1 MGRSQVGQKA
11 DKLALNLLSRDSPA
25 VLYQADGIDGNR
37 SAAGECHE
45 KHNSR
50 RLCAACRRS
59 NQEAL
64 ASNRCDDGFGNT
76 AAYSLSRIRTKG
88 WIELHRPDGEV
99 VHIQVDQIVLVM
111 SATNASAN
119 KRAQS
124 RVQLANG
131 FADVLE
137 GVDQVMQAILKDD
150 SIG

>member
-1 MGRSQVGQKA
+1 MKGITVVVVA
-11 DKLALNLLSRDSPA
+11 LLAGALTL
-25 VLYQADGIDGNR
+25 
-37 SAAGECHE
+37 
-45 KHNSR
+45 
-50 RLCAACRRS
+50 S
-59 NQEAL
+59 NQEAR
-64 ASNRCDDGFGNT
+64 AGNCCDDGFGNT
-76 AAYSLSRIRTKG
+76 AIYSSRIRTKS

-119 KRAQS
+119 RRARA

-137 GVDQVMQAILKDD
+137 SVDEVMKAIMNDD

>member
-1 MGRSQVGQKA
+1 MKGMIVA
-11 DKLALNLLSRDSPA
+11 VFALLAGALMLPD
-25 VLYQADGIDGNR
+25 
-37 SAAGECHE
+37 
-45 KHNSR
+45 
-50 RLCAACRRS
+50 
-59 NQEAL
+59 QEAL
-64 ASNRCDDGFGNT
+64 AGNCRDDGFGDT
-76 AAYSLSRIRTKG
+76 AIYLSIRIRTKG

-137 GVDQVMQAILKDD
+137 SVDEVMQAIMNDD
-150 SIG
+150 SIGSDSRSAPTL

>member
-1 MGRSQVGQKA
+1 MKSITVA
-11 DKLALNLLSRDSPA
+11 VFALLAGA
-25 VLYQADGIDGNR
+25 VTL
-37 SAAGECHE
+37 
-45 KHNSR
+45 
-50 RLCAACRRS
+50 S

-64 ASNRCDDGFGNT
+64 ARNCCDDGFGN
-76 AAYSLSRIRTKG
+76 AAIYSSRIRTKG

-111 SATNASAN
+111 SAANASAN

-137 GVDQVMQAILKDD
+137 SVDEVMKAIRNDD

>member
-1 MGRSQVGQKA
+1 MKSITVA
-11 DKLALNLLSRDSPA
+11 VFALLAGALML
-25 VLYQADGIDGNR
+25 
-37 SAAGECHE
+37 
-45 KHNSR
+45 
-50 RLCAACRRS
+50 S

-64 ASNRCDDGFGNT
+64 AGNCCDGIGNT
-76 AAYSLSRIRTKG
+76 AIYSSRIRIKG

-111 SATNASAN
+111 SAANASAN

-137 GVDQVMQAILKDD
+137 SVDEVMKAIRNDD

>member
-1 MGRSQVGQKA
+1 MKSITVVV
-11 DKLALNLLSRDSPA
+11 LALLAGA
-25 VLYQADGIDGNR
+25 VTL
-37 SAAGECHE
+37 
-45 KHNSR
+45 
-50 RLCAACRRS
+50 S
-59 NQEAL
+59 NQAAL
-64 ASNRCDDGFGNT
+64 AGNCCNDRFENT
-76 AAYSLSRIRTKG
+76 AIYSLRIRTKG

-137 GVDQVMQAILKDD
+137 SVDEVMSAIKNDD

>member
-1 MGRSQVGQKA
+1 MKSITVVISA
-11 DKLALNLLSRDSPA
+11 LLAGA
-25 VLYQADGIDGNR
+25 VTL
-37 SAAGECHE
+37 
-45 KHNSR
+45 
-50 RLCAACRRS
+50 S
-59 NQEAL
+59 NQAAL
-64 ASNRCDDGFGNT
+64 AGNCCNDGFGNT
-76 AAYSLSRIRTKG
+76 AIYSSRIRIKG

-111 SATNASAN
+111 SATHASAN

-137 GVDQVMQAILKDD
+137 SVDEVMKAIMNDD

>member
-1 MGRSQVGQKA
+1 MKSITVA
-11 DKLALNLLSRDSPA
+11 VFALLAGALMLST
-25 VLYQADGIDGNR
+25 
-37 SAAGECHE
+37 
-45 KHNSR
+45 
-50 RLCAACRRS
+50 
-59 NQEAL
+59 QEAL
-64 ASNRCDDGFGNT
+64 AGDCCDDGFGNT
-76 AAYSLSRIRTKG
+76 AIYSLSRIRTKG

-137 GVDQVMQAILKDD
+137 SVDEVMQAIMNDG

>member
-1 MGRSQVGQKA
+1 MVLTVTALQQESVMKSITVA
-11 DKLALNLLSRDSPA
+11 VFALLAGALML
-25 VLYQADGIDGNR
+25 
-37 SAAGECHE
+37 
-45 KHNSR
+45 
-50 RLCAACRRS
+50 S

-76 AAYSLSRIRTKG
+76 AACSLSRIRTKG

-137 GVDQVMQAILKDD
+137 SVDQVMQAILKDD

>member
-1 MGRSQVGQKA
+1 MKSITVA
-11 DKLALNLLSRDSPA
+11 VFALLAGALML
-25 VLYQADGIDGNR
+25 
-37 SAAGECHE
+37 
-45 KHNSR
+45 
-50 RLCAACRRS
+50 S

-64 ASNRCDDGFGNT
+64 ARNCCDDGFGNT
-76 AAYSLSRIRTKG
+76 ATYSISRIRTKD
-88 WIELHRPDGEV
+88 WIKLHRPDGEV

-137 GVDQVMQAILKDD
+137 SVDEVMQAIMKDD

>member
-1 MGRSQVGQKA
+1 MKSITVA
-11 DKLALNLLSRDSPA
+11 VFALLAGTLMLS
-25 VLYQADGIDGNR
+25 N
-37 SAAGECHE
+37 H
-45 KHNSR
+45 
-50 RLCAACRRS
+50 
-59 NQEAL
+59 EAL
-64 ASNRCDDGFGNT
+64 AGSCCDDGIGNT
-76 AAYSLSRIRTKG
+76 AVYALSGIRTKG

-137 GVDQVMQAILKDD
+137 SVDEVMKAIMNDD

>member
-1 MGRSQVGQKA
+1 MKSITVA
-11 DKLALNLLSRDSPA
+11 VFALLAGALML
-25 VLYQADGIDGNR
+25 
-37 SAAGECHE
+37 
-45 KHNSR
+45 
-50 RLCAACRRS
+50 S

-64 ASNRCDDGFGNT
+64 AGDCCDDGFGNT
-76 AAYSLSRIRTKG
+76 AIYSLSRTKG

-111 SATNASAN
+111 SAANASAN

-137 GVDQVMQAILKDD
+137 SVDEVMKAIRNDD

>member
-1 MGRSQVGQKA
+1 MKSITVVV
-11 DKLALNLLSRDSPA
+11 LALLAGA
-25 VLYQADGIDGNR
+25 VTL
-37 SAAGECHE
+37 
-45 KHNSR
+45 
-50 RLCAACRRS
+50 S
-59 NQEAL
+59 NQAAL
-64 ASNRCDDGFGNT
+64 AGNCCNDGVGNT
-76 AAYSLSRIRTKG
+76 AIYSFRIGTKG

-137 GVDQVMQAILKDD
+137 SVNEVMNAIKNDD

>member
-1 MGRSQVGQKA
+1 MKSIIVA
-11 DKLALNLLSRDSPA
+11 LFVLLAGALMFS
-25 VLYQADGIDGNR
+25 
-37 SAAGECHE
+37 
-45 KHNSR
+45 K
-50 RLCAACRRS
+50 
-59 NQEAL
+59 QEVL
-64 ASNRCDDGFGNT
+64 ASNCCDDGFGNT
-76 AAYSLSRIRTKG
+76 ATYSLNRIRSKG

-111 SATNASAN
+111 SAINASAN

-137 GVDQVMQAILKDD
+137 SVDQVMQAIMNDD

>member
-1 MGRSQVGQKA
+1 M
-11 DKLALNLLSRDSPA
+11 RD
-25 VLYQADGIDGNR
+25 VCG
-37 SAAGECHE
+37 AGEE
-45 KHNSR
+45 WR
-50 RLCAACRRS
+50 
-59 NQEAL
+59 EEVV
-64 ASNRCDDGFGNT
+64 GGWVVGEPE
-76 AAYSLSRIRTKG
+76 G

-137 GVDQVMQAILKDD
+137 SVDEVMKAIMNDD

>member
-1 MGRSQVGQKA
+1 MVFTVTA
-11 DKLALNLLSRDSPA
+11 A
-25 VLYQADGIDGNR
+25 V
-37 SAAGECHE
+37 AGECVM
-45 KHNSR
+45 KSITVAVFV
-50 RLCAACRRS
+50 LLAGALTLP

-64 ASNRCDDGFGNT
+64 AGNCCDDGIGDT
-76 AAYSLSRIRTKG
+76 AIYSSRIRTKG

-111 SATNASAN
+111 SAANASAN

-137 GVDQVMQAILKDD
+137 SVDEVMKAIINDD

>member
-1 MGRSQVGQKA
+1 MKSITVAVFALLVG
-11 DKLALNLLSRDSPA
+11 ALTL
-25 VLYQADGIDGNR
+25 
-37 SAAGECHE
+37 
-45 KHNSR
+45 
-50 RLCAACRRS
+50 S
-59 NQEAL
+59 NQEAV
-64 ASNRCDDGFGNT
+64 AGNCCDDGFGNT
-76 AAYSLSRIRTKG
+76 AIYSSRIRTKG

-99 VHIQVDQIVLVM
+99 VHIHGEWIVLVM

-137 GVDQVMQAILKDD
+137 SVDQVMQAILKDD